1 MDEQLCEKNELKCMW
16 AGILSILNS
25 SYQGHR
31 PSPFRM
37 ISSRRAA
44 KTNVS
49 ANKSR
54 KLDDDSPVGF
64 DEKCRKLQN
73 KEANI
78 GIEKRSVRNLIQDDM
93 YIDSHEN
100 KKISKLVDRPIKT
113 HKEARK
119 TSRLRANQSSFESNA
134 KCSINTQPSSTSPEV
149 DEEIMQQARMSV
161 KAFIDEMFVDS
172 KLVIRE
178 ENPTSN
184 EPLPFSDALH
194 VLSSYKK
201 DSDCSII
208 RPSHKA
214 SHGKIRKP
222 AVFFS
227 VKDIKHKLKHLRK
240 DALPHKRSHSGNDCK
255 FSFSSKNGKEKAR
268 KRVEFKEAE
277 KNTRKK
283 IDFSISGFSN
293 SDKTNS
299 FLTRRSTDED
309 SSSHDSSIFETGDTR
324 FNDEPQVTETE
335 NTVIT
340 SSASGSVSE
349 NETFTSTTDEQESPI
364 SVLKQVFFTEVA
376 NISPSNTIL
385 QTGRRKRP
393 HHKRIFFESCSIESY
408 PQDDQPIGEKDFIS
422 KYVHWLLQS
431 SFLNWEKLSEL
442 GPRPER
448 LLLHSYSF
456 NETELFASSR
466 YINHRLLFDHVE
478 EVLHE
483 IHRSHFSFFPR
494 QEVLKHEK
502 SVLPLEKLVLD
513 EIMRKPSAYNL
524 QLTSTEGRT
533 GNELLTSDVLDS
545 RSWIDARTEAEYI
558 IVHISENILE
568 ECVLDIILESH
579 S

>member
-1 MDEQLCEKNELKCMW
+1 MDQELCDKSELKCTW
-16 AGILSILNS
+16 AGIFSILNS
-25 SYQGHR
+25 GQSYR
-31 PSPFRM
+31 PSPFKL

-44 KTNVS
+44 KTNIS

-64 DEKCRKLQN
+64 DEKCQKTQN
-73 KEANI
+73 KEAKI
-78 GIEKRSVRNLIQDDM
+78 GTEKRSVRNLIKDDM

-100 KKISKLVDRPIKT
+100 KKKNY
-113 HKEARK
+113 KEARK
-119 TSRLRANQSSFESNA
+119 TSHLRGNRSSSESDA
-134 KCSINTQPSSTSPEV
+134 KCSTNIQPSSTSPEV
-149 DEEIMQQARMSV
+149 DEKIVQQARNSV
-161 KAFIDEMFVDS
+161 KAFIDEMFVDG
-172 KLVIRE
+172 KLLIRE
-178 ENPTSN
+178 ENSTRN

-214 SHGKIRKP
+214 SNGKIRKP
-222 AVFFS
+222 TVFFS

-240 DALPHKRSHSGNDCK
+240 EASPHKRSH
-255 FSFSSKNGKEKAR
+255 FSSSQNGKEKFR
-268 KRVEFKEAE
+268 KRVEVKEQE

-283 IDFSISGFSN
+283 IDFSISRFSN
-293 SDKTNS
+293 SDETNS

-309 SSSHDSSIFETGDTR
+309 SSSHNSSIFETDHNTR
-324 FNDEPQVTETE
+324 FNDEPQVIETE

-340 SSASGSVSE
+340 SSASGSVSD

-376 NISPSNTIL
+376 IISPSNTIL

-393 HHKRIFFESCSIESY
+393 HHHRRIFFESCSIESY
-408 PQDDQPIGEKDFIS
+408 PQDDQPINEKDFIS

-431 SFLNWEKLSEL
+431 SFLNWEKLSEI

-448 LLLHSYSF
+448 LLLHSYLF
-456 NETELFASSR
+456 NETELFASNR
-466 YINHRLLFDHVE
+466 QYINHRLLFDHVN
-478 EVLHE
+478 EVLLE
-483 IHRSHFSFFPR
+483 IQRSHFSFFPR
-494 QEVLKHEK
+494 QQVLRHEK

-513 EIMRKPSAYNL
+513 EIMRKPEAYSL

-533 GNELLTSDVLDS
+533 ENELLTSDVFDS

-558 IVHISENILE
+558 NVHISEDILE
-568 ECVLDIILESH
+568 ECVLDIILEFH